1 MCVITVL
8 AVVLSLAACEGS
20 SGTTTSSATTVQDAG
35 PDPLAF
41 PVDDFTVVTKTYK
54 TPAGDVEVTFNLY
67 QDITYV
73 TDPVDP
79 LYQCLNVCVPVKVGG
94 VEVDATDAPILLAIE
109 VAGYWASKIAGTGGV
124 LGPNASL
131 ALTRGLVVVSP
142 GARGSDNVAA
152 DGTFFGKAPAA
163 IVDLKSAVKYL
174 HYNDEVM
181 PGNADQIVSVGG
193 SAGGALSALL
203 GASGDSNLYD
213 SYFQELGAADA
224 SDAIF
229 ASACFCPVIDLENAD
244 GAYEWMFGPLPT
256 KTGLVDQ
263 TLSAE
268 LKDAFA
274 VYQASLGLEGK
285 DGFGTLTADN
295 YGDYLLQTYLAPAA
309 TKYLTGLADD
319 KRTQY
324 LADNPWITWAGGAA
338 SFTWAG
344 FLDHFQ
350 ALVGRKDGLPAFD
363 NFAADSYA
371 NLLFGDQTHDGR
383 HFTDY
388 SLRHATG
395 DPNATIDSDLKT
407 IVDLMNPMY
416 FLGKDNPGCAD
427 NWWIRHGTCDSFT
440 SLTVISNL
448 AVSLEN
454 GGKNVNALMYWDAG
468 HGANLDPADFMDWI
482 GNLTGYSI

>member
-1 MCVITVL
+1 M
-8 AVVLSLAACEGS
+8 SLI
-20 SGTTTSSATTVQDAG
+20 
-35 PDPLAF
+35 PW
-41 PVDDFTVVTKTYK
+41 
-54 TPAGDVEVTFNLY
+54 
-67 QDITYV
+67 IR
-73 TDPVDP
+73 

-131 ALTRGLVVVSP
+131 ALANGLVVVSP

-203 GASGDSNLYD
+203 GASGDSDLYD

-244 GAYEWMFGPLPT
+244 GAYEWMFGTLPT

-263 TLSAE
+263 ALSAE

-309 TKYLTGLADD
+309 TKYLTGLSDD

-324 LADNPWITWAGGAA
+324 LADNPWITWAGGTA
-338 SFTWAG
+338 SFTWADY
-344 FLDHFQ
+344 LDHFASGGGQ
-350 ALVGRKDGLPAFD
+350 EGWSSGLRQFRCELLRESALR
-363 NFAADSYA
+363 
-371 NLLFGDQTHDGR
+371 
-383 HFTDY
+383 
-388 SLRHATG
+388 
-395 DPNATIDSDLKT
+395 
-407 IVDLMNPMY
+407 
-416 FLGKDNPGCAD
+416 
-427 NWWIRHGTCDSFT
+427 
-440 SLTVISNL
+440 
-448 AVSLEN
+448 
-454 GGKNVNALMYWDAG
+454 
-468 HGANLDPADFMDWI
+468 
-482 GNLTGYSI
+482 